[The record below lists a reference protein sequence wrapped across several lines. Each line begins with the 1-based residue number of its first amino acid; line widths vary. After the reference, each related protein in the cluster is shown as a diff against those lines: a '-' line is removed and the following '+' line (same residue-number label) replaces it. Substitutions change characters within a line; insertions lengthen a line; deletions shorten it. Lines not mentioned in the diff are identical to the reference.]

1 MLGFI
6 ARRLAMGALLA
17 FTVVTGMFF
26 FLLGTGMDP
35 ARGALGL
42 YASEAQVETKRQQLG
57 LDRPVV
63 EQYLDWLGHAVR
75 GDLGQSTASKNAV
88 LDLITSRLPVT
99 VSLALGAVVVAAV
112 FGVAL
117 GLLAAIR
124 PGTFDRVLQVI
135 MVLGFSLPNFWVAIL
150 LALTFA
156 VTLRWF
162 PATGYVPLSDSPSRW
177 LLSITLPVIALAIG
191 SIAAIAQQLRNSVI
205 SVYSQDYVRTLRSR
219 GLPARTILLK
229 HVLRNA
235 SPPALTMLSLQFIAA
250 MSGAAI
256 VERVFGL
263 QGLGAV
269 AINSSADSDIQV
281 IMGLLLFTVLIV
293 VAVNLV
299 VDISYA
305 ALNPKVRIS

>member
-1 MLGFI
+1 MLGYI
-6 ARRLAMGALLA
+6 ARKFAMGVLLA

-26 FLLGTGMDP
+26 FLLLTGSDP

-42 YASEAQVETKRQQLG
+42 YASEAQVAIKREQLG
-57 LDRPVV
+57 LNRPII
-63 EQYLDWLGHAVR
+63 EQYLDWLGNAVR
-75 GDLGQSTASKNAV
+75 GDFGTSAASNTQV
-88 LDLITSRLPVT
+88 LDLIISRLPVT
-99 VSLALGAVVVAAV
+99 VSLALGAVLVAAV
-112 FGVAL
+112 FGVLL

-124 PGTFDRVLQVI
+124 PGTFDRFLQVV

-150 LALTFA
+150 LALVFA
-156 VTLRWF
+156 VNLQLF
-162 PATGYVPLSDSPSRW
+162 PATGYTRITDSPTGW
-177 LLSITLPVIALAIG
+177 LLSITLPVVALAIG

-205 SVYSQDYVRTLRSR
+205 TVYRQDYVRTLRSR
-219 GLPARTILLK
+219 GLPSRNILFT

-269 AINSSADSDIQV
+269 AINASGNSDIPV
-281 IMGLLLFTVLIV
+281 IMGLLVFTVAV
-293 VAVNLV
+293 VVIVNLA
-299 VDISYA
+299 VDIAYA
-305 ALNPKVRIS
+305 ALNPKVRI

>member
-1 MLGFI
+1 MLGFV
-6 ARRLAMGALLA
+6 ARRLVLGALLA
-17 FTVVTGMFF
+17 FTVVTGMFY

-57 LDRPVV
+57 LDRSIT

-75 GDLGQSTASKNAV
+75 GDLGQSTSSNATV
-88 LDLITSRLPVT
+88 LDLMITRLPVT
-99 VSLALGAVVVAAV
+99 VSLALGAVLVAAV

-124 PGTFDRVLQVI
+124 PGGFDRVLQVV

-150 LALTFA
+150 LALVFA
-156 VTLRWF
+156 VELRWF
-162 PATGYVPLSDSPSRW
+162 PATGYTQFPDSPALW
-177 LLSITLPVIALAIG
+177 LLSITLPIVALAIG

-205 SVYSQDYVRTLRSR
+205 NVYSQDYVRTLRSR
-219 GLPARTILLK
+219 GLPARTILLS

-269 AINSSADSDIQV
+269 AINASADSDIQV
-281 IMGLLLFTVLIV
+281 LMGLLLFTVLIV
-293 VAVNLV
+293 VVVNLI
-299 VDISYA
+299 VDILYA
-305 ALNPKVRIS
+305 ALNPKVRT

>member
-6 ARRLAMGALLA
+6 ARRLAMGAVLA

-42 YASEAQVETKRQQLG
+42 YASEDQVETKRQQLG
-57 LDRPVV
+57 LDRSVV

-75 GDLGQSTASKNAV
+75 GDLGQSTASNASV
-88 LDLITSRLPVT
+88 LDLIVTRLPVT
-99 VSLALGAVVVAAV
+99 VSLALGAVLVAAL

-117 GLLAAIR
+117 GLLAAIK
-124 PGTFDRVLQVI
+124 PGAFDRVLQVV

-150 LALTFA
+150 LALVLA
-156 VTLRWF
+156 VKLRVF
-162 PATGYVPLSDSPSRW
+162 PATGYVPFTESPGGW
-177 LLSITLPVIALAIG
+177 LISIILPVTALAIG

-205 SVYSQDYVRTLRSR
+205 SVYNQDYIRTLRSR
-219 GLPARTILLK
+219 GLPSRSILLK

-235 SPPALTMLSLQFIAA
+235 SPPAMTMLSLQFIAA

-269 AINSSADSDIQV
+269 AINASADSDIQV

-299 VDISYA
+299 VDALYA

>member
-6 ARRLAMGALLA
+6 VRRLITGALLA

-26 FLLGTGMDP
+26 FLLLTGMDP

-42 YASEAQVETKRQQLG
+42 YASEAQVETKRLQLG
-57 LDRPVV
+57 LDRPVT
-63 EQYLDWLGHAVR
+63 EQYLDWLSHAVR
-75 GDLGQSTASKNAV
+75 GDLGQSTSGNAQV
-88 LDLITSRLPVT
+88 LDLIITRLPVT
-99 VSLALGAVVVAAV
+99 VSLALGAVLVAAV
-112 FGVAL
+112 FGIAL
-117 GLLAAIR
+117 GLLAAVK
-124 PGTFDRVLQVI
+124 PGVFDRILQVV

-150 LALTFA
+150 LALVFA
-156 VTLRWF
+156 VRLRWL
-162 PATGYVPLSDSPSRW
+162 PATGYVPFGDSPGRW
-177 LLSITLPVIALAIG
+177 LASITLPIVALSIG

-205 SVYSQDYVRTLRSR
+205 SVHSQDYVRTLRSR
-219 GLPARTILLK
+219 GLPARTILLT

-269 AINSSADSDIQV
+269 AINASADSDIQV
-281 IMGLLLFTVLIV
+281 LMGMLLFTVLIV
-293 VAVNLV
+293 VVVNLL
-299 VDISYA
+299 VDILYA
-305 ALNPKVRIS
+305 ALNPKVRG

>member
-42 YASEAQVETKRQQLG
+42 YASADQVETKRQQLG
-57 LDRPVV
+57 LDRSIV
-63 EQYLDWLGHAVR
+63 EQYVDWLGHAAR
-75 GDLGQSTASKNAV
+75 GDLGQSTVSNASV
-88 LDLITSRLPVT
+88 LDLIVTRLPVT
-99 VSLALGAVVVAAV
+99 VSLALGAVLVAAV

-117 GLLAAIR
+117 GLLAAIK
-124 PGTFDRVLQVI
+124 PGAFDRILQVV

-150 LALTFA
+150 LALILA
-156 VTLRWF
+156 VKLQVF
-162 PATGYVPLSDSPSRW
+162 PATGYVPFTDSPGGW
-177 LLSITLPVIALAIG
+177 LMSIILPVTALAIG

-219 GLPARTILLK
+219 GLPSRSILLK

-235 SPPALTMLSLQFIAA
+235 SPPAMTMLSLQFIAA

-269 AINSSADSDIQV
+269 AINASADSDIQV

-293 VAVNLV
+293 VIVNLV
-299 VDISYA
+299 VDALYA

>member
-6 ARRLAMGALLA
+6 ARRLVMGALLA

-57 LDRPVV
+57 LDRSVV

-75 GDLGQSTASKNAV
+75 GDLGQSTASNNAV

-112 FGVAL
+112 FGVVL

-150 LALTFA
+150 LALIFA

-162 PATGYVPLSDSPSRW
+162 PATGYVPLSDSPGKW

-205 SVYSQDYVRTLRSR
+205 SVYSQDYIRTLRSR

-235 SPPALTMLSLQFIAA
+235 SPPAMTMLSLQFIAA